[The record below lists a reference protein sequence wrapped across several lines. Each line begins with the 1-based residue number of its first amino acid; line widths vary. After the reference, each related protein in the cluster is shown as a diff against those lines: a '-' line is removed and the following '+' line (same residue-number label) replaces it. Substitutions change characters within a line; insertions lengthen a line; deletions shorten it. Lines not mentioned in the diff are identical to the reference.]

1 MAALFKPYKITESQ
15 LSSLPIREGQMII
28 TTDTKSIYLDIS
40 STSRIKAGSGNI
52 PAITLKTWTS
62 DDMQ

>member
-1 MAALFKPYKITESQ
+1 
-15 LSSLPIREGQMII
+15 MII